1 MLVSVTTRIVLIYEL
16 ASTAKRLTTA
26 LSGLLDLYQG
36 SGDYCGRFSTRCDSM
51 PEGKG
56 LLIVYTGPGKGKTTC
71 ALGTSF
77 RAVGQGLRVLM
88 VQFIK
93 GSWHYGELDAAKM
106 LGDDRFEIRP
116 MGRGFVKVGGAET
129 DPEDLRMC
137 EEAWNYGRE
146 QIYGEKYDL
155 VVLDEINYVI
165 SYKMLD
171 AERVVESLTKR
182 PERVHVIC
190 TGRNAHPSL
199 VEAADLVTEMRE
211 VKHPY
216 TKGILAQRGIDY

>member
-1 MLVSVTTRIVLIYEL
+1 
-16 ASTAKRLTTA
+16 
-26 LSGLLDLYQG
+26 
-36 SGDYCGRFSTRCDSM
+36 M

-71 ALGTSF
+71 ALGTAF

-106 LGDDRFEIRP
+106 LGDDKIQIRP

-129 DPEDLRMC
+129 DPEDVRLC
-137 EEAWNYGRE
+137 EQAWLFAC
-146 QIYGEKYDL
+146 GEISNAHYDL
-155 VVLDEINYVI
+155 VILDEINYVI
-165 SYKMLD
+165 NYGMLD
-171 AERVVESLTKR
+171 AETVVAALAAR
-182 PERVHVIC
+182 PEQVHVIC
-190 TGRNAHPSL
+190 TGRNAHPKL
-199 VEAADLVTEMRE
+199 VELADLVTEMKE

>member
-1 MLVSVTTRIVLIYEL
+1 
-16 ASTAKRLTTA
+16 
-26 LSGLLDLYQG
+26 
-36 SGDYCGRFSTRCDSM
+36 M
-51 PEGKG
+51 PEEKG

-71 ALGTSF
+71 ALGTAF

-106 LGDDRFEIRP
+106 LGDDKFEIRP
-116 MGRGFVKVGGAET
+116 MGRGFVKIGGAET
-129 DPEDLRMC
+129 DPADIKLA
-137 EEAWNYGRE
+137 EECWQAGRDA
-146 QIYGEKYDL
+146 IYSGKYDL
-155 VVLDEINYVI
+155 VVLDEINYTI

-171 AERVVESLTKR
+171 AAEVAEALKNR

-190 TGRNAHPSL
+190 TGRNAHPQL
-199 VEAADLVTEMRE
+199 VELADLVTEMRE

>member
-1 MLVSVTTRIVLIYEL
+1 
-16 ASTAKRLTTA
+16 
-26 LSGLLDLYQG
+26 
-36 SGDYCGRFSTRCDSM
+36 M

-71 ALGTSF
+71 ALGTAF

-106 LGDDRFEIRP
+106 LGEDKFLIRP

-129 DPEDLRMC
+129 DPEDVRLC
-137 EEAWNYGRE
+137 EEAWAFARKEIESERYE
-146 QIYGEKYDL
+146 L

-165 SYKMLD
+165 SYGMLEAAKV
-171 AERVVESLTKR
+171 AEALEAR
-182 PERVHVIC
+182 PE
-190 TGRNAHPSL
+190 
-199 VEAADLVTEMRE
+199 
-211 VKHPY
+211 
-216 TKGILAQRGIDY
+216 

>member
-1 MLVSVTTRIVLIYEL
+1 
-16 ASTAKRLTTA
+16 
-26 LSGLLDLYQG
+26 
-36 SGDYCGRFSTRCDSM
+36 M
-51 PEGKG
+51 PPAKG

-71 ALGTSF
+71 ALGAAF

-93 GSWHYGELDAAKM
+93 GSWHYGELDTAKL
-106 LGDDRFEIRP
+106 LGDDKIEIRP

-129 DPEDLRMC
+129 DPEDIRLC
-137 EEAWNYGRE
+137 EEAWNFAL
-146 QIYGEKYDL
+146 EKIRSGTYDL
-155 VVLDEINYVI
+155 VILDEINYVI

-171 AERVVESLTKR
+171 AERVAEGLANR
-182 PERVHVIC
+182 PEQVHVIC
-190 TGRNAHPSL
+190 TGRNAHPRL
-199 VEAADLVTEMRE
+199 VELADLVTEMKE